1 MAKAFLKKYRELG
14 RIVGRTYAPF
24 CFIYYFLHR
33 QLENLFMFFLRR
45 VFPVND
51 RIIILRSMP
60 DYADNARALAEY
72 MVEHGYAKKYS
83 IYFDVS
89 DTKKY
94 KRNDDQIKFISLE
107 TKLGLYRLKN
117 LKLVV
122 TAKYLMSTHK
132 PVLIRKRARN
142 EQLIINLWHGCGY
155 KDKSSQQGNGHAV
168 FDFAI
173 VPGELFV
180 KPKSYFWNIEEEK
193 ILPIGYPRYDWLR
206 EEDREV
212 RQVLDS
218 FKNNADSR
226 VVLWMPTYRADKR
239 GVYTDSN
246 SITQFPLVDKVEKW
260 QELDRY
266 CAELDIVLV
275 VKLHPFQKE
284 YGIPFDSFTNIKEIT
299 NQVFE
304 NADVPMYKF
313 IALTDALISDY
324 SSVAVDYLIVD
335 RPIAFTLDDYEEY
348 KNTRGF
354 VFDDPRVY
362 MPGHHLY
369 SFEDLTNFLK
379 DISTGKDEYREERQR
394 MKSYAICQTD
404 DYCKML
410 LDKFGILF

>member
-1 MAKAFLKKYRELG
+1 MANAFLKKYRELG

-24 CFIYYFLHR
+24 CFIYYYIHR
-33 QLENLFMFFLRR
+33 LWESLSMFFLQHL
-45 VFPVND
+45 FPVNNHL
-51 RIIILRSMP
+51 IIFRSMP

-72 MVEHGYAKKYS
+72 MVDNGYTKEYS
-83 IYFDVS
+83 IYFDVN
-89 DTKKY
+89 DIKK
-94 KRNDDQIKFISLE
+94 RQSTENQIKFISCE
-107 TKLGLYRLKN
+107 TKLGLYRLKK
-117 LKLVV
+117 LKLIV

-132 PVLIRKRARN
+132 PILIRKRARK

-168 FDFAI
+168 FDIAI

-206 EEDREV
+206 GEDIGARNIIE
-212 RQVLDS
+212 S
-218 FKNNADSR
+218 FKKDAETK
-226 VVLWMPTYRADKR
+226 VVIWMPTYRADTR

-246 SITQFPLVDKVEKW
+246 SITQFPLVDKVGKW

-266 CAELDIVLV
+266 CAKLDIVLV

-284 YGIPFDSFTNIKEIT
+284 YGIPFDNFTNIKEIT

-304 NADVPMYKF
+304 DSDVPMYKF

-324 SSVAVDYLIVD
+324 SSVAIDYLIVN

-348 KNTRGF
+348 KKTRGF
-354 VFDDPRVY
+354 VFEDPRVY
-362 MPGHHLY
+362 MPGHHL
-369 SFEDLTNFLK
+369 FTFDDLRTFLS
-379 DISTGKDEYREERQR
+379 DVSEGNDPYMGQR
-394 MKSYAICQTD
+394 KEMIKVAINSSE
-404 DYCKML
+404 DYCL
-410 LDKFGILF
+410 SILNTLGIKR